1 MEPRMLFAI
10 IKEYRKMDIN
20 RMKLKAH
27 IASGGTLEEEKEE
40 EPESVEVHPDAF

>member
-1 MEPRMLFAI
+1 MLFAI

-27 IASGGTLEEEKEE
+27 IAAGGILEEDKEE
-40 EPESVEVHPDAF
+40 TPEYVDVHPDAF